1 MLFNRFFL
9 ALACLMLVLG
19 AALPAAA
26 ALPPAPVATQVPVV
40 DTYFGTTVTDP
51 YRWMEQPNNPELQAY
66 LKAQNDRT
74 RAILDS
80 IPARKE
86 LLARITALSDTVN
99 SSTGVVRRKGMLFY
113 QKIVPG
119 SSISKVYVRSGIG
132 GAERILIDPE
142 KVATSGQH
150 LALSYWLASDD
161 GKYVVAGLS
170 PGGSESATA
179 YIFETATGKTLPDTI
194 TRTDFGATAW
204 KHDDSGFYYARL
216 QAPVAGAPVTAKY
229 QNINTYLHRLGS
241 DPEKDA
247 LVFGHN
253 PMPKVTIDPDSFTLA
268 FVTPESSYAFGLV
281 INGVQREVSV
291 YIAPKSEL
299 DGGKANWRLAVTP
312 ADQITAVALHGNDVY
327 LLSHK
332 NAPRFKVLRIHAAS
346 PNVANAQVIVAPSA
360 RVYENLYAAK
370 DALYVQS
377 LQDGLGRISRIDWT
391 GKRSEIPLPVN
402 GTVSDLSTEADANGF
417 LAKLEGW
424 TVPPLWYAYDPATNL
439 LVDTKLDP
447 SSPVDYSAITSEEVK
462 VKARD
467 GTMVPL
473 SIVHRKDMKMDGST
487 PLLLYAYGSYG
498 INSNPSFS
506 ASRMAWFER
515 GGALAVAH
523 VRGGGEYGEE
533 WHLAGKDSNKLNT
546 ITDFIDTAKWLIENK
561 YTSPGKLGARGGSAG
576 GITMGGA
583 ITQAPEL
590 FAAVLDEIP
599 LSDALRFEFS
609 ANGPP
614 NVPEFGSTKTA
625 QGFKNLYAISAIQA
639 VKPGGKY
646 PGVMVTTGA
655 NDPRVDPWQAAKMAA
670 TLQAD
675 NAGPR
680 PILLRVDFEGGHGLI
695 GATKAQG
702 AELSTDE
709 YSFLLWNMGVAGFQP
724 TI

>member
-1 MLFNRFFL
+1 MLINRVFF
-9 ALACLMLVLG
+9 ALACLTLTTGL
-19 AALPAAA
+19 ALPAAA
-26 ALPPAPVATQVPVV
+26 ALPPAPAATQVPVV
-40 DTYFGTTVTDP
+40 TDYFGTSITDP
-51 YRWMEQPNNPELQAY
+51 YRWMERPNSAALQAY

-80 IPARKE
+80 IPARKD
-86 LLARITALSDTVN
+86 LLARVAALSDTVT
-99 SSTGVVRRKGMLFY
+99 SSAGVVRRKGMLFY
-113 QKIVPG
+113 QKIAPG
-119 SSISKVYVRSGIG
+119 SSISKVYVRTGIG
-132 GAERILIDPE
+132 GAERVLIDPE
-142 KVATSGQH
+142 KIATSGQH

-170 PGGSESATA
+170 PGGSENATA
-179 YIFETATGKTLPDTI
+179 RVFVTATGNMLPDAI
-194 TRTDFGATAW
+194 TRTDFGATSW
-204 KHDDSGFYYARL
+204 KGDDSGFYYARL

-229 QNINTYLHRLGS
+229 QNIRTYLHRLGT
-241 DPEKDA
+241 DPEKDP
-247 LVFGHN
+247 LVFGHGLS
-253 PMPKVTIDPDSFTLA
+253 PSITIDPNSFALA
-268 FVTPESSYAFGLV
+268 FITPDSSYAFGLV
-281 INGVQREVSV
+281 INGVQNEVTAYV
-291 YIAPKSEL
+291 APKAQL
-299 DGGKANWRLAVTP
+299 DSGRANWKLAVTT
-312 ADQITAVALHGNDVY
+312 ADQVTNFALHGNDVY

-332 NAPRFKVLRIHAAS
+332 DAPRFKVIKIDAAA
-346 PNVANAQVIVAPSA
+346 PDVANAQVIVAPSA
-360 RVYENLYAAK
+360 RVISGLAVAK
-370 DALYVQS
+370 DALYIQS
-377 LQDGLGRISRIDWT
+377 LEDGLGRMSRIAWT
-391 GKRSEIPLPVN
+391 GARSEVPLPVN
-402 GTVSDLSTEADANGF
+402 GTVSDLSTEPDANGF

-424 TVPPLWYAYDPATNL
+424 TVPPLWYAYDPATNQ

-447 SSPVDYSAITSEEVK
+447 PSPVDYSSITSEEVK

-467 GTMVPL
+467 GTMIPL
-473 SIVHRKDMKMDGST
+473 SIIRRKDMKMDGST

-498 INSNPSFS
+498 LNSNPSF
-506 ASRMAWFER
+506 AAVRMAWFER
-515 GGALAVAH
+515 GGAYAIAH

-533 WHLAGKDSNKLNT
+533 WHLAGKDANKINT
-546 ITDFIDTAKWLIENK
+546 ITDFIDTAKWLIDNK

-583 ITQAPEL
+583 ITHAPDL

-614 NVPEFGSTKTA
+614 NVPEFGSVGTA
-625 QGFKNLYAISAIQA
+625 QGFKNLYAISAVQA

-646 PGVMVTTGA
+646 PAVMVTTGA

-675 NAGPR
+675 NASGK

-702 AELSTDE
+702 AELTTDE
-709 YSFLLWNMGVAGFQP
+709 YTFLLWNMGVAGFQP